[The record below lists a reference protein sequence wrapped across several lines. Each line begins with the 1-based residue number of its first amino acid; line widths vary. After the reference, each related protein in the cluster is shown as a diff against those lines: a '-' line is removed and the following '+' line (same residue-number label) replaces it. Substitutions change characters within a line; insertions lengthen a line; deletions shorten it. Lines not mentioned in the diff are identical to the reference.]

1 MGGQDLPKPEK
12 RAAPVT
18 PESEEVRAA
27 GQMQLDEIRA
37 KQGRGSTFFTNP
49 AMQTGFSGGYGSTT
63 GSV

>member
-1 MGGQDLPKPEK
+1 MKTPDMPEPEK
-12 RAAPVT
+12 KAAPVT

-49 AMQTGFSGGYGSTT
+49 AMKTGFSGGYGSNT